1 MSRTTQIAILL
12 LAASGLT
19 SQAMAASRITPPLL
33 AEGGFADIV
42 ERTLPSVVRILVT
55 LPGANGKSQSEGS
68 GVVVSADGYLL
79 TNRHVVDGA
88 SKILVQ
94 FHDDRELPA
103 KVIASDGPTDMAV
116 LKVDAAGLQSIEF
129 ANSDRVRIGEYALA
143 VGNPFG
149 VGTTVTLGIISAK
162 AEGDYIQ
169 TDAAINPGNS
179 GGPLLNTAGQMIGI
193 NTAIISPSGAS
204 SGVGLALP
212 SNTARQVMSDLVV
225 NGRVSRGYLGVGL
238 QSMTD
243 GLQQALGVTRG
254 AALISDVAPD
264 SPAAQ
269 AGLQRGDVVVA
280 INGRVLRDFRRMQ
293 LYAAQ
298 ARPHTTLQMTVAREG
313 EETVIPV
320 KLGEAPAPAASE
332 VATSELLSG
341 AVLAERDG
349 LVVMDVNPEGA
360 SAQAGL
366 QPGDVILAVNRKPV
380 DGIEALRAQVTGTTD
395 KPVLLEVSRGGA
407 TWFVAVP
414 KGQ

>member
-1 MSRTTQIAILL
+1 MSRKTHIAILL
-12 LAASGLT
+12 LATGLT
-19 SQAMAASRITPPLL
+19 THAPAASRITPPLV

-42 ERTLPSVVRILVT
+42 ERTLPSVVRLLVT
-55 LPGANGKSQSEGS
+55 APGANGKSQSEGS

-88 SKILVQ
+88 SKVVVQ
-94 FHDDRELPA
+94 FHDDKELPA
-103 KVIASDGPTDMAV
+103 KVVASDGPTDVAV
-116 LKVDAAGLQSIEF
+116 LKVEASGLRSIEF
-129 ANSDRVRIGEYALA
+129 ANSDRVRIGDYALA

-179 GGPLLNTAGQMIGI
+179 GGPLLNTNGQMIGI
-193 NTAIISPSGAS
+193 NTAIISPSGGS

-264 SPAAQ
+264 SPAAK
-269 AGLQRGDVVVA
+269 AGLVRGDVVVA

-298 ARPHTTLQMTVAREG
+298 ARPHTTLQLTVAREG

-320 KLGEAPAPAASE
+320 KLGEAPKPVDAD
-332 VATSELLSG
+332 ATVEAGELLSG

-349 LVVMDVNPEGA
+349 LVVTDVNPESA

-366 QPGDVILAVNRKPV
+366 QPGDVILAANRKPV
-380 DGIEALRAQVTGTTD
+380 SGIEALRAQVSGTPD
-395 KPVLLEVSRGGA
+395 KPVLLEVSRGGS

-414 KGQ
+414 R